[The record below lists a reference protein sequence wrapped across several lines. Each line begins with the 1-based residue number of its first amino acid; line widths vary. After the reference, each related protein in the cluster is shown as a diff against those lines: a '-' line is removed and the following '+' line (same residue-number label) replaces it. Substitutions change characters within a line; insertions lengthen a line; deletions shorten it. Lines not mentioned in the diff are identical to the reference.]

1 MTELGAPS
9 SDRTLPVDR
18 SLAAAGIVGVSGF
31 VVAWALAGARRD
43 GYSPVHD
50 AISRLAEVGAP
61 DRGWMTAGF
70 VAFGIG
76 VPLYAQAL
84 RRRLRGPAWIAA
96 TVTGLSIIGVAVSP
110 LGRADRAHY
119 IFATAGYLSLIAT
132 PLLAAHTFRRAGAT
146 SWARWSVLCGVA
158 SALALAAS
166 TFDRGHGFSQ
176 RLGLSITD
184 AWIVVSAWSMC
195 RSEVVKSP

>member
-1 MTELGAPS
+1 MTELSPPS
-9 SDRTLPVDR
+9 SVRSSPLDRV
-18 SLAAAGIVGVSGF
+18 LAAAGIVGVSGF
-31 VVAWALAGARRD
+31 IAAWVIAGARRD

-76 VPLYAQAL
+76 VPLYGQAL
-84 RRRLRGPAWIAA
+84 RRALKGPAWIAA

-119 IFATAGYLSLIAT
+119 IFATVGYLSLVAT
-132 PLLAAHTFRRAGAT
+132 PLLAARSFRRDGTT

-158 SALALAAS
+158 SAVALAAS

-184 AWIVVSAWSMC
+184 VWIVASAWSMC
-195 RSEVVKSP
+195 RSKVE